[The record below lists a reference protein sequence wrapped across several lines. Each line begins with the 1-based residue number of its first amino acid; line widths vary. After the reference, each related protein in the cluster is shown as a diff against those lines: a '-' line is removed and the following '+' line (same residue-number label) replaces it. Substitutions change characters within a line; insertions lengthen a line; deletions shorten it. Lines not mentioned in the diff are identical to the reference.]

1 MLRAAN
7 LIVATAA
14 LFWAG
19 PSRAQDSRPTPLAG
33 DLLAPQAFRD
43 AAAKVR
49 PSIVRIEGFGG
60 LSPATASGYQSPGEG
75 PTTGLIVSADGYI
88 LTSTFNFLR
97 KPPVITV
104 TLADGRRHVAQLLGR
119 DESRKICLLKVAGV
133 TDLPVPEWA
142 SRDKLKVGQWA
153 VAIGV
158 GFGAAEPAL
167 SAGIVSAT
175 SRISGKAVQTDANT
189 SPANYGGPL
198 IDTGGRVIGVCVP
211 LSPGSRE
218 EAAGAEWYDSGI
230 GFAVPLDGLEG
241 VLTRLKANE
250 RLQHAFLGVRAA
262 PFGDPPTGAEIE
274 EVIANSPAAHAG
286 LLAKDKIVAIGGAK
300 VLDVP
305 HLATLI
311 HRYIAGDSIDV
322 AINREGQDQIITAKL
337 AVPPPPAPPMPPP
350 ASAEKSKQPRPPKPQ
365 RPAI

>member
-1 MLRAAN
+1 MVARATV
-7 LIVATAA
+7 VAWLSISTVASQESPPISA
-14 LFWAG
+14 SG
-19 PSRAQDSRPTPLAG
+19 T
-33 DLLAPQAFRD
+33 LLAPQAFRI

-49 PSIVRIEGFGG
+49 ASIVRIEGFGG
-60 LSPATASGYQSPGEG
+60 LSPAAGSGYQSPGEG

-119 DESRKICLLKVAGV
+119 DETRKICLLKVAGV
-133 TDLPVPEWA
+133 NDLPVPEWA
-142 SRDKLKVGQWA
+142 PRDELKVGQWA

-158 GFGAAEPAL
+158 GFGAAEPVL

-198 IDTGGRVIGVCVP
+198 VDAGGRVIGVCVP

-230 GFAVPLDGLEG
+230 GFAIPLDGLED
-241 VLTRLKANE
+241 VLTRLKASE

-286 LLAKDKIVAIGGAK
+286 LLAKDKIVAISGAN
-300 VLDVP
+300 VLDVL
-305 HLATLI
+305 HLATVI
-311 HRYIAGDSIDV
+311 HRCVAGDSIDV
-322 AINREGQDQIITAKL
+322 AVNRDGQDQTFAVKL
-337 AVPPPPAPPMPPP
+337 AALPPPAPPLSPPP
-350 ASAEKSKQPRPPKPQ
+350 PAEKSKQPRPPKPP